1 MPWTAMS
8 QLHRNGE
15 GARRNTRLYTVPAGS
30 QMFFKHFLPCII
42 IKEGKNSPL
51 NVSHKNK
58 CLHLHFF
65 SLQKLSIQFIQK
77 QGQMIFSDSHFFW
90 SVVII
95 ILHIFVL
102 RYKWFY
108 SSAELVVSKCFFSQ
122 LHTLN
127 EYPSKTRGYLTVL
140 SKRKLLSEQA
150 LEARYSIN
158 WNRDCVLVCEIRFSN
173 RVQ

>member
-1 MPWTAMS
+1 
-8 QLHRNGE
+8 
-15 GARRNTRLYTVPAGS
+15 
-30 QMFFKHFLPCII
+30 MFFKHFPLCII
-42 IKEGKNSPL
+42 IKGDKNSPL

-65 SLQKLSIQFIQK
+65 LYKSWASNLYESRGRWSFLT
-77 QGQMIFSDSHFFW
+77 DHFFW

-95 ILHIFVL
+95 ILYIFVL

-108 SSAELVVSKCFFSQ
+108 SSEELVVSQCFFRH

-173 RVQ
+173 RV